1 MDKSAEIKRALIDA
15 LGINPNLAIT
25 AEVVSIQ
32 ETTCTIKLVSQ
43 LVLSDVRLCATIN
56 ESSDLFVIV
65 PQIGSEV
72 VVMSQTGKL
81 SGLMVIKVDAV
92 ESISY
97 KKDGFEFIVDGSTGK
112 VTLKNETC
120 NFGALVSSLITEI
133 NNAIIL
139 TPSGPGK
146 IGPTTKTKLLELDT
160 KFKTLLNSN

>member
-1 MDKSAEIKRALIDA
+1 MDKAAKIKQALIDA

-25 AEVVSIQ
+25 AEVVSTQ
-32 ETTCTIKLVSQ
+32 ETTCTVKLVSE
-43 LVLSDVRLCATIN
+43 LVLTDVRLCATIN
-56 ESSDLFVIV
+56 ESNDLFVIV
-65 PQIGSEV
+65 PKVGSEV

-97 KKDGFEFIVDGSTGK
+97 KKDGFEFIVYGTTGK

-139 TPSGPGK
+139 TPSGAGQ
-146 IGPTTKTKLLELDT
+146 IAPTTKAKLLELDT